1 IMKEKNLTYD
11 QAYNELQKILSD
23 LQNSETGVEELT
35 EKIKRASE
43 LVTYCKNRLR
53 STEKEIQK
61 ILNEP
66 EN

>member
-1 IMKEKNLTYD
+1 MKEKNLTYD

-35 EKIKRASE
+35 EKIKPASE